1 MPELPAPVHNTRFH
15 QPSDGVIVHKGVI
28 NLPAYF
34 NNNEA
39 NTNKQLLQSYK
50 VTGAHRLSEAVLPE
64 VVKNNKVRGA
74 YQNQVITPTRA
85 LKGKSSS
92 IKSTKSP

>member
-39 NTNKQLLQSYK
+39 NVNKQLLQSYK
-50 VTGAHRLSEAVLPE
+50 VTGAHRISEAVLPE
-64 VVKNNKVRGA
+64 VKNSKVRGA
-74 YQNQVITPTRA
+74 YQVLTPSRA
-85 LKGKSSS
+85 LKGKTGS
-92 IKSTKSP
+92 IKS